1 MYRVPLNN
9 SNTDSSHRASRSRLQ
24 IVLKHTAFAVMLL
37 VSKIASTEPPST
49 IQSTISEENDSAQIV
64 SKELTLGAIESR
76 LSTEKNNDIALL
88 NCNFESEI
96 YELSTRHLSDRFCAI
111 NEEAPNLQ
119 VCRWENCRWNTSSVD
134 HALQGEDKLTIV
146 YVHGNFMERENT
158 RERVRI
164 VDAYLKR
171 QAKENYRLLLFSWP
185 SEKQR
190 PVLRDAAENAKVA
203 EMESL
208 YLAWILKQLG
218 PQSRVSLLGF
228 SYGARTVTGALHL
241 DAGGAIPGLSFISP
255 TPPRQTPYR
264 LGLIAPAVDKK
275 WLTSSGRYC
284 CALTQVDGFVNLY
297 NSRDPVLRRFRFV
310 DNVTRPIAGGLN
322 GFDGLYDPR
331 SISPLVGGD
340 AANARQF
347 DCGSIIGTTHSEKS
361 YLGKCP
367 YFRVLLDNIL
377 WNPSTGEPICSS
389 CIEK

>member
-1 MYRVPLNN
+1 MYYVPLNN
-9 SNTDSSHRASRSRLQ
+9 SNADYGHQASRSHLQ
-24 IVLKHTAFAVMLL
+24 TVLRYATFAALLLATRIALTEPPPTARSNISLDSNAAQVF
-37 VSKIASTEPPST
+37 STEPSRGATEPGL
-49 IQSTISEENDSAQIV
+49 SAAQDDDV
-64 SKELTLGAIESR
+64 V
-76 LSTEKNNDIALL
+76 LL
-88 NCNFESEI
+88 NCNSESEI
-96 YELSTRHLSDRFCAI
+96 YELSTRHLSDRFCVI
-111 NEEAPNLQ
+111 DEEAPNFQ
-119 VCRWENCRWNTSSVD
+119 VCRWENCRWHTSSVD
-134 HALQGEDKLTIV
+134 QALRGEDKLTIV
-146 YVHGNFMERENT
+146 YVHGNFMERDNT

-190 PVLRDAAENAKVA
+190 PVLRDAADNAKVA

-218 PQSRVSLLGF
+218 SQSRVSLLGF

-241 DAGGAIPGLSFISP
+241 DAGGTIPGLSFM
-255 TPPRQTPYR
+255 PPSSLRQTPYR

-275 WLTSSGRYC
+275 WLTASGRYC

-297 NSRDPVLRRFRFV
+297 NSRDPVLRRFRFI

-331 SISPLVGGD
+331 SISPLAGGD
-340 AANARQF
+340 AENVRQF
-347 DCGSIIGTTHSEKS
+347 DCGAIIGTTHSEKS

-377 WNPSTGEPICSS
+377 WNPSTNEPTCSS

>member
-1 MYRVPLNN
+1 MYRVPLNQ
-9 SNTDSSHRASRSRLQ
+9 SDAYPGHPAGRSSAPIMFRYFMF
-24 IVLKHTAFAVMLL
+24 IVWLL
-37 VSKIASTEPPST
+37 VAKTASSSPLQEP
-49 IQSTISEENDSAQIV
+49 
-64 SKELTLGAIESR
+64 ESNV
-76 LSTEKNNDIALL
+76 EPVVL
-88 NCNFESEI
+88 NCNIESEI
-96 YELSTRHLSDRFCAI
+96 FEVSTRHLSDRFCVI
-111 NEEAPNLQ
+111 NEEAPHLQ
-119 VCRWENCRWNTSSVD
+119 VCRWENCRWNNSNPEQ
-134 HALQGEDKLTIV
+134 ALRGNDMLTIV

-171 QAKENYRLLLFSWP
+171 QAKERYRLILFSWP

-190 PVLRDAAENAKVA
+190 PVLRDAADNAKVA

-208 YLAWILKQLG
+208 YLAWILKQLQS
-218 PQSRVSLLGF
+218 QSRVSLLGF

-241 DAGGAIPGLSFISP
+241 DAGGTIPGLTFQSP
-255 TPPRQTPYR
+255 ITTRQNPYR

-297 NSRDPVLRRFRFV
+297 NSRDPVLRRFRFIDSV
-310 DNVTRPIAGGLN
+310 SRPIAGGLN

-331 SISPLVGGD
+331 SVSPLAGGD
-340 AANARQF
+340 TENVRQF
-347 DCGSIIGTTHSEKS
+347 DCGAIIGTTHSEKS

-367 YFRVLLDNIL
+367 YFQVLLDNIL
-377 WNPSTGEPICSS
+377 WNPSTHEPTCTL

>member
-1 MYRVPLNN
+1 MYRVLLQQSDASTGHPAIRDAAPILYRYLSFLTLLLVAQSACSAPLQDPEAK
-9 SNTDSSHRASRSRLQ
+9 TDSP
-24 IVLKHTAFAVMLL
+24 I
-37 VSKIASTEPPST
+37 
-49 IQSTISEENDSAQIV
+49 
-64 SKELTLGAIESR
+64 
-76 LSTEKNNDIALL
+76 L
-88 NCNFESEI
+88 NCNVESII
-96 YELSTRHLSDRFCAI
+96 YEVSTRHLSDRFCVI
-111 NEEAPNLQ
+111 NEETPELQ
-119 VCRWENCRWNTSSVD
+119 VCHWENCRWTTSSLEQ
-134 HALQGEDKLTIV
+134 ALLGNDMLTIV
-146 YVHGNFMERENT
+146 YVHGNFMEKENT

-171 QAKENYRLLLFSWP
+171 QAKENYRLILFSWP

-190 PVLRDAAENAKVA
+190 PVLRDAADNAKVA

-208 YLAWILKQLG
+208 YLAWILKQLQS
-218 PQSRVSLLGF
+218 QSRVSLLGF

-241 DAGGAIPGLSFISP
+241 DSGGTIPGLTFQSP
-255 TPPRQTPYR
+255 NSTRQNPYR

-284 CALTQVDGFVNLY
+284 CALNQVNGFVNLY

-331 SISPLVGGD
+331 SISPLAGGD
-340 AANARQF
+340 TENVRQF
-347 DCGSIIGTTHSEKS
+347 DCGAIIGTTHSEKS

-367 YFRVLLDNIL
+367 YFQVLVDNLL
-377 WNPSTGEPICSS
+377 WNPSTHEPHCTL